1 MVIRLKAAKA
11 PTVVMSIWTPL
22 SHILMLLHPTAA
34 ARRGRAGAAARRRSP
49 RPAPHAPAARAEPG
63 PRGGAARGRRAP
75 GLPAGMARAT
85 AARSGAAPPCARG
98 GERGAS
104 RGASPAPPGPRQPR
118 GAAGAGGSGGRAAR
132 GGVQGGGHRE
142 TSPRRGRSRGGLR
155 GAMCWGET
163 RGGDSSGPAL
173 PRRREPLPPPGH
185 RSERHPNTCVPGG
198 DTAAM
203 PRAPPRQKI
212 HLPHPARLPARGSRV
227 HHLSECPSRAG
238 GPETDIRPGGV
249 SHIMLLIVCLQ

>member
-142 TSPRRGRSRGGLR
+142 TSPRRGRSRGGLGGR
-155 GAMCWGET
+155 CVGAKP
-163 RGGDSSGPAL
+163 RGGTPLAPLCPPDGNRCPLRDIAPSAIRTPVCLAGTPQQC
-173 PRRREPLPPPGH
+173 PGLPPTEDPPPASSTATCPGEPGPSPV
-185 RSERHPNTCVPGG
+185 RVPEQSRGPGNRH
-198 DTAAM
+198 
-203 PRAPPRQKI
+203 
-212 HLPHPARLPARGSRV
+212 
-227 HHLSECPSRAG
+227 
-238 GPETDIRPGGV
+238 
-249 SHIMLLIVCLQ
+249 